1 MNPDPPPLVGRQ
13 PEARAILHALEQNRS
28 VLLTGAS
35 GVGKTALLT
44 TLDPLIRDMG
54 VVVWID
60 HIAPWG
66 AALSELFTQLHDAR
80 ALGDQLDTP
89 QRYTSIEDDRK
100 GWNKRHT
107 NSELKAK
114 AFLRTF
120 EQWQSNHTRVTLIVD
135 DVSGLSP
142 TITPWL
148 VAWTAHANLIVCTT
162 PDVLGKN
169 GTKRFWK
176 TLENIYLQPLNQTQ
190 SRQFITELIAKH
202 HVVARDPDV
211 YLERVVSLSQGIPGE
226 AQRLVKYHSAETII
240 DASSSLS
247 LGQTFAA
254 REERGVALAPIIVA
268 FAALSLAWRY
278 IARAQGDMNAYVL
291 SGIVMA
297 AAAIITTLGRGLLKA
312 R

>member
-28 VLLTGAS
+28 VLLTGTS

-54 VVVWID
+54 IVVWID

-100 GWNKRHT
+100 AWNKRHA
-107 NSELKAK
+107 NAELKAK
-114 AFLRTF
+114 AFLRAF
-120 EQWQSNHTRVTLIVD
+120 EQWQATRTRITIIVD

-148 VAWTAHANLIVCTT
+148 VAWTTHANLIACTT
-162 PDVLGKN
+162 PDVLIKP
-169 GTKRFWK
+169 GTKRFRK

-190 SRQFITELIAKH
+190 SRELITQLISTPATH
-202 HVVARDPDV
+202 LPPPNSHPNHPVD
-211 YLERVVSLSQGIPGE
+211 
-226 AQRLVKYHSAETII
+226 T
-240 DASSSLS
+240 
-247 LGQTFAA
+247 LG
-254 REERGVALAPIIVA
+254 RKDS
-268 FAALSLAWRY
+268 SLAW
-278 IARAQGDMNAYVL
+278 
-291 SGIVMA
+291 
-297 AAAIITTLGRGLLKA
+297 
-312 R
+312 